1 MDHTIG
7 LGCMRLSTVADRDG
21 ATSVAVIH
29 AALDAG
35 ATLIDTA
42 DAYCHDD
49 ADVGHN
55 ERLVAEALASWT
67 GDRSRIEV
75 ATKGGLKRPGGKWV
89 NEARAKSLRAA
100 CDACHA
106 AFMKPHTPPQAK
118 PEDFEFDFESVIPKE

>member
-7 LGCMRLSTVADRDG
+7 LGCMRLSTVAGRDD

-49 ADVGHN
+49 ADAGHN

-100 CDACHA
+100 CDASRVALGVDVIDLYQLHA
-106 AFMKPHTPPQAK
+106 VDPRTP
-118 PEDFEFDFESVIPKE
+118 